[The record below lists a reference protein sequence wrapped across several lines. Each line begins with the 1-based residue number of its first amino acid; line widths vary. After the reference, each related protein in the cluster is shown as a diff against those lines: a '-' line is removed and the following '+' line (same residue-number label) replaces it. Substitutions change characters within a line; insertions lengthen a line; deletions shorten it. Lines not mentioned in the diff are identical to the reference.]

1 MPRLISLTKE
11 DFQSRRDESRC
22 SGSSSLS
29 VNPMSHERTAYVKR
43 LMQLAP
49 PVAVVRIIVVA
60 PLAAPHLPPVA
71 ATAAHD
77 STNGEL

>member
-1 MPRLISLTKE
+1 M
-11 DFQSRRDESRC
+11 
-22 SGSSSLS
+22 
-29 VNPMSHERTAYVKR
+29 NHERTAYVKR

-49 PVAVVRIIVVA
+49 PVAVFRIIVVA